1 MDSTRCSVEPKGQR
15 LKEGWPGVQRQDQ
28 WATGRMSSEDACHVQ
43 GEQAVQRSKAVQC
56 LD

>member
-1 MDSTRCSVEPKGQR
+1 MDSTRCSVELKGQR
-15 LKEGWPGVQRQDQ
+15 LKEGRPGVQRQDQ

-43 GEQAVQRSKAVQC
+43 GEQAVQC